1 MVVQSAWTVDIVLAT
16 KESDVLEMTNDK
28 QATRTRGFEV
38 VESDKK
44 KSTVDIKLPIR
55 ADDGSAGYDFYSPQS
70 VEISPGEKATI
81 WTDVKSYMGKDEV
94 LKIYPRSSMG
104 IKFGVS
110 LANTTGIIDSSYY
123 ENPSNDGNIGI
134 CIINHSEDTYSVS
147 EGDRIGQGIFQ
158 KYLIADND
166 DVLNAERLS
175 GIGHSGK

>member
-1 MVVQSAWTVDIVLAT
+1 MDTVLAI
-16 KESDVLEMTNDK
+16 KESDVVEMVK
-28 QATRTRGFEV
+28 HTRGFEV
-38 VESDKK
+38 VDLNQKK
-44 KSTVDIKLPIR
+44 HQVEIKLPVR
-55 ADDGSAGYDFYSPQS
+55 ADDGSAGYDFYSPVS
-70 VEISPGEKATI
+70 VEIPPGEKATI
-81 WTDVKSYMGKDEV
+81 WTDVKSYMLDDEV

-123 ENPSNDGNIGI
+123 GNPANDGNIGI

-166 DVLNAERLS
+166 DVLNSERLS
-175 GIGHSGK
+175 GIGHSGR